1 MLASVASVGSHV
13 MTSVLMHINN
23 HILAYIS
30 FNCTVFCVK
39 LHVIVLFNTERHKE
53 INNLLQTIGWL
64 NLMANVIDNFTHG
77 LAVAGSY
84 CVSTK
89 VSTTLKYLQ
98 VCERNIIGR
107 GWARAVQQESKK
119 KTKKNQSQGIWKK
132 IDY

>member
-89 VSTTLKYLQ
+89 VSTTLNYLQ
-98 VCERNIIGR
+98 VCERNIIG
-107 GWARAVQQESKK
+107 
-119 KTKKNQSQGIWKK
+119 
-132 IDY
+132 